1 MTGRRE
7 VGKSLG
13 KVVQFVLTPDATDSV
28 VDGDCEASSRRHLVG
43 PGLRAGAGSARRPLR
58 PLRRRP
64 ADLHGTGLARGQV
77 ALFTGERQT

>member
-7 VGKSLG
+7 VGNHLG
-13 KVVQFVLTPDATDSV
+13 KVVQFLTPDATDSV

-43 PGLRAGAGSARRPLR
+43 AGLRAGAGSARRPLR

-64 ADLHGTGLARGQV
+64 ADFHGTGLARGTV
-77 ALFTGERQT
+77 AQFTGEHQT